1 MRQIELE
8 TTTWHTL
15 RGAAN
20 EAILAALESKDFKD
34 VPVQP
39 FIEADPGTYGFPPTA
54 QMETKLVEAYD
65 SDEINCDEQIGL
77 QLQINTLES
86 FRRAYASRRQGKRE
100 MIAHL
105 KADLG
110 EVTKQTDIML
120 QNMVG
125 TAKQGAHFDE

>member
-15 RGAAN
+15 RSAAN
-20 EAILAALESKDFKD
+20 KTILGAFGSKDFKD

-39 FIEADPGTYGFPPTA
+39 FVDADPGAIGFPPTI
-54 QMETKLVEAYD
+54 QMETKLIEAYE

-86 FRRAYASRRQGKRE
+86 FRRAYMSRRQGKRE
-100 MIAHL
+100 LIAHL
-105 KADLG
+105 KADLD
-110 EVTKQTDIML
+110 EVAKQADIML

-125 TAKQGAHFDE
+125 TAKQGAKFDE